1 MLSAQKAHEINVFLT
16 FRECGL
22 NKVRKM
28 YVYNNSIIAL
38 PQTLFKMRS
47 LTVLDLSNNF
57 IQKLPDE
64 MGTDLKCLT
73 HLYLRNNRYYSMLP
87 KNS

>member
-1 MLSAQKAHEINVFLT
+1 M
-16 FRECGL
+16 

-38 PQTLFKMRS
+38 PQTLFKIRS
-47 LTVLDLSNNF
+47 LTLLDLSNNF

-73 HLYLRNNRYYSMLP
+73 HLYLRNNRYLVKHMLH
-87 KNS
+87 KNRLRMDMLNIFPFTYVF